1 MSRILDVG
9 LQLLSKRVEEMF
21 NMGIE
26 SFNKSIEGILKYRD
40 VDKELYDSAKK
51 LRDLYEE
58 INDIAAELIA
68 RYQPVAKDLR
78 YILSCIN
85 ISYGVLRLG
94 RYAFEIARSSQMLG
108 SLLECDL
115 TPISEAGDII
125 GQMLKNSL
133 QAFQKLD
140 IEMARQV
147 KKMDEKIDEIYR
159 ERLRAITLERDGS
172 RECDVA
178 IVLTLRNL
186 ERIADHATYICD
198 AVEYIVSGHVRH
210 R

>member
-1 MSRILDVG
+1 MSRILDYG

-21 NMGIE
+21 NIGIQ
-26 SFNKSIEGILKYRD
+26 SFNKSIEGILKYKS
-40 VDKELYDSAKK
+40 VDKELYDSVKK

-58 INDIAAELIA
+58 VNDIAAELIA

-85 ISYGVLRLG
+85 VSYGVLRMG
-94 RYAFEIARSSQMLG
+94 RYAFEITRSSQMLG
-108 SLLECDL
+108 SLIECDL
-115 TPISEAGDII
+115 TPISEAGEII
-125 GQMLKNSL
+125 GQMLNNSL
-133 QAFQKLD
+133 QAFQRLD
-140 IEMARQV
+140 IELARKV
-147 KKMDEKIDEIYR
+147 KEMDEKIDEIYR
-159 ERLRAITLERDGS
+159 DKLRAITLERDGS

-198 AVEYIVSGHVRH
+198 AVEYIVSGQIRH